1 MADSTIKYIGT
12 EGAHYSGIP
21 ARDLSQA
28 DYDALDTDQRAIVR
42 ASTAYD
48 YAGFKAAGDKAKA
61 KDAAPSE
68 AAPAKDA
75 SKG

>member
-1 MADSTIKYIGT
+1 MADPTIKYIGT
-12 EGAHYSGIP
+12 EGAHHSGIP

-48 YAGFKAAGDKAKA
+48 YASYAQARKADQP
-61 KDAAPSE
+61 KDVPAS
-68 AAPAKDA
+68 APAKDA
-75 SKG
+75 SKN